1 MVDGD
6 KARGG
11 EVGHGGGRAA
21 MSAGGKQVERGFKG
35 RWDEEIRFRHMS
47 SKQSHPICMLVTIY
61 AALPSILV
69 LI

>member
-21 MSAGGKQVERGFKG
+21 MSAGGKKVERGFKG
-35 RWDEEIRFRHMS
+35 RWDEEIRFRH
-47 SKQSHPICMLVTIY
+47 PICTCVTRYIRHY
-61 AALPSILV
+61 RLF
-69 LI
+69 